1 MQKNKKENGGK
12 IMTVEI
18 TKVTIEQETIT
29 IDALAIEDI
38 LMAEDPF
45 EDVEVPQV
53 RYAFDRSAQSH
64 MKYLFKVCQSQKRCQ
79 REKCM
84 GGKLEKLEGVITNL
98 SETFRVPII

>member
-1 MQKNKKENGGK
+1 
-12 IMTVEI
+12 MTVEI

-38 LMAEDPF
+38 LMAEDLF

-64 MKYLFKVCQSQKRCQ
+64 MKYLFKVCQ

>member
-1 MQKNKKENGGK
+1 
-12 IMTVEI
+12 MTVEI

-38 LMAEDPF
+38 LMAEDLF

-53 RYAFDRSAQSH
+53 RYAFDRTSQPN
-64 MKYLFKVCQSQKRCQ
+64 MKYLWKICQSQRRCQ
-79 REKCM
+79 KEKSM

-98 SETFRVPII
+98 SESFRVPII